1 MYPNPYGANAYSQA
15 SKNVGPLKAIVMLYE
30 GAIRL
35 IGEAKRAHDAQDYE
49 ARFIAIDKAS
59 KIILGLQGQLDFE
72 NGGDVSPMLHEFY
85 DSLFMRMMQANSRN
99 PEPIFEDVLSSLK
112 TMKETWA
119 TVAEE
124 VGESPNQPRRVV
136 GGNPSDVS
144 ASNNE
149 NIPPSSASLSV

>member
-15 SKNVGPLKAIVMLYE
+15 SKNVSPLKAIVMLYE

-35 IGEAKRAHDAQDYE
+35 INEAKRAHDVQDYE

-99 PEPIFEDVLSSLK
+99 PEPIFEDVLISLK
-112 TMKETWA
+112 NMKETWA
-119 TVAEE
+119 AVAEQI
-124 VGESPNQPRRVV
+124 GEGSQPARDV
-136 GGNPSDVS
+136 GGNTNDVS
-144 ASNNE
+144 TSNDKNV
-149 NIPPSSASLSV
+149 PLSGASLNV

>member
-15 SKNVGPLKAIVMLYE
+15 SKNVSPLRAIIMLYE

-35 IGEAKRAHDAQDYE
+35 INEAKRAHDEQDYE

-59 KIILGLQGQLDFE
+59 KIIIGLQGQLDFE

-99 PEPIFEDVLSSLK
+99 PEPVFEDVLVSLK
-112 TMKETWA
+112 NMKETW
-119 TVAEE
+119 TSVAEQ
-124 VGESPNQPRRVV
+124 VGEGSQPVREVERRS
-136 GGNPSDVS
+136 SDVS
-144 ASNNE
+144 TSNDKS
-149 NIPPSSASLSV
+149 IPPSSASFSV

>member
-35 IGEAKRAHDAQDYE
+35 INEAKRAHDSQDYE

-99 PEPIFEDVLSSLK
+99 PEPIFEDVLISLK
-112 TMKETWA
+112 NMKETWA
-119 TVAEE
+119 TVAEQ
-124 VGESPNQPRRVV
+124 VGEGNQAAKGV
-136 GGNPSDVS
+136 GGSLNDVS
-144 ASNNE
+144 TSNDK
-149 NIPPSSASLSV
+149 NIPPSSASLNV